1 MKIKEAGRKIKSL
14 SYKAKVLGSQK
25 RPRLGVF
32 RSNQHVYAFLVNDH
46 EGKTLLSVN
55 DLQLKDIQGTKTKV
69 AFEVGRQLAKE
80 AKEAKIKAVVFDRSG
95 FLYHGRVKALAEG
108 AREGGLEF

>member
-1 MKIKEAGRKIKSL
+1 MKTRKTERKINKL
-14 SYKAKVLGSQK
+14 SYKAKVLGSQG

-32 RSNQHVYAFLVNDH
+32 RSNQHVYAFLVNDQ

-55 DLQLKDIQGTKTKV
+55 DLQLKNIQGTKTKV
-69 AFEVGRQLAKE
+69 AFEVGKQLAKE
-80 AKEAKIKAVVFDRSG
+80 AKEIRIKTVVFDRSG